1 MFISSA
7 SDFRKRCNMQDD
19 FIKKLHVRNW
29 FLLLLLGS
37 FSSLFM
43 PISFS
48 LGVLAGGLIVTVGF
62 HSLQRILERS
72 LNSPMPLGGKLV
84 FAKYYLRLIIMGLII
99 CALISTRSVDALGL
113 LVGLSIVVINLMFI
127 AFNELAKILFR
138 QGV

>member
-1 MFISSA
+1 ME
-7 SDFRKRCNMQDD
+7 DD

-72 LNSPMPLGGKLV
+72 LNSSMLLGGKLV

-99 CALISTRSVDALGL
+99 CVLISTHSVDALGL

-127 AFNELAKILFR
+127 AFNELAKIIFK